1 MRNLRDAI
9 ERQARIAPG
18 PAADQVPAGAG
29 RRWCFPSL
37 AAQDGCYP
45 APAGQDGCFPGPLA
59 RAPRARQARTT
70 HMISG
75 DRLKAIG

>member
-18 PAADQVPAGAG
+18 PAADQAPAGAG
-29 RRWCFPSL
+29 RRWCFPSS

-45 APAGQDGCFPGPLA
+45 APAGQDGCFPGRRSA
-59 RAPRARQARTT
+59 R
-70 HMISG
+70 G
-75 DRLKAIG
+75 DRLTARAEPRLPGRMTFRS